1 MKAFSLYKQ
10 WLRHQQIAFD
20 TSFLIPLLEDATQK
34 EGIVT
39 RIFEIAER
47 RSILLLTST
56 VTLLEVLVH
65 PYRRKAIDT
74 VNLYYGYLVQAPYVQ
89 LIALSAEIADCA
101 ARLRAEYGFKTPD
114 AIQLSTAI
122 TKGATLFLTR
132 DREFR
137 RQREIEIG
145 LI

>member
-1 MKAFSLYKQ
+1 MKTLSLYRR
-10 WLRHQQIAFD
+10 WLRRKRIAFD
-20 TSFLIPLLEDATQK
+20 TSFLIPLLEDTGHK
-34 EGIVT
+34 EGTVT

-47 RSILLLTST
+47 RSLLLLTST

-65 PYRRKAIDT
+65 PYRYEAIDT
-74 VNLYYGYLVQAPYVQ
+74 VNLYYGYLVQAPYVR
-89 LIALSAEIADCA
+89 LVSLSTEIADCA

-122 TKGATLFLTR
+122 TEGAALFLTR

-137 RQREIEIG
+137 KQKEIEIG